1 MRKQTFDDD
10 ALLFA
15 LRMTR
20 QRGGL
25 RSLRSA
31 EVWREFVRENILAE
45 RGYEPTERQLET
57 ALRGRQIFFER
68 LPEVGFSVVQRESV
82 RGTYLTFRDRLGRFV
97 SAAQI
102 RQVFAD
108 LIFRKL

>member
-25 RSLRSA
+25 RALRSA
-31 EVWREFVRENILAE
+31 EIWREFVRENILRE
-45 RGYEPTERQLET
+45 RGYEPTERQLEA
-57 ALRGRQIFFER
+57 ALRGRHIFFER
-68 LPEVGFSVVQRESV
+68 LPEAGFSVMQRERP
-82 RGTYLTFRDRLGRFV
+82 RGAYLTFRDRLGRFI
-97 SAAQI
+97 SAARI
-102 RQVFAD
+102 RQTFAD